1 MDFIRTF
8 FDTIYDVP
16 SLVRIGG
23 LIGLIVIVFS
33 ETGLLIGFFLPGDS
47 LLITAGLFAAKGDF
61 NIVTLNATLI
71 VAAILGDATGYWI
84 GRRMGQAL
92 YNRPDSVLF
101 RKEHLRLTHEFY
113 ERHGGKTIILARFMP
128 IVRTFAPVVA
138 GAAEMGYRQFA
149 SYNVIGGIAW
159 VLSMTLAGYYL
170 GRAVPNIESNIHYVV
185 AIVIGL
191 SLLPPVIAWLRSRG
205 GHTRPSPTPP
215 SAGDVHRRHS

>member
-1 MDFIRTF
+1 MAFVRTF

-138 GAAEMGYRQFA
+138 GAAEMGYRRFA
-149 SYNVIGGIAW
+149 TYNIIGGLGW
-159 VLSMTLAGYYL
+159 VLSMTLSGYYL
-170 GRAVPNIESNIHYVV
+170 GRAVPNIESNIHYLV
-185 AIVIGL
+185 A
-191 SLLPPVIAWLRSRG
+191 
-205 GHTRPSPTPP
+205 
-215 SAGDVHRRHS
+215 AGDAAPPLAPAYCWAPMALRT